1 MSVGPASRPRRN
13 RRRSHAVRSDEQRP
27 SRPATAGHAPA
38 STRTAET
45 QAAID
50 EHVWEREMKGLRRI
64 SLLLSV
70 TLASLVARMVIDGPK
85 PLSGLTGALILV
97 LLLCSLRLR
106 RQGRRLHPGAP
117 SETQRV
123 DDR

>member
-1 MSVGPASRPRRN
+1 MSVGPASWPLKN
-13 RRRSHAVRSDEQRP
+13 RRRSHAVKGNVQRP
-27 SRPATAGHAPA
+27 SGPAAGGHAPA

-45 QAAID
+45 QVAID

-64 SLLLSV
+64 SLLLTV
-70 TLASLVARMVIDGPK
+70 TLVAVVARMVIDGPK
-85 PLSGLTGALILV
+85 PLSGLTGAVILV

-106 RQGRRLHPGAP
+106 RQGHRLHPGAP